1 MEANEERERLRHD
14 LQQAQAEVAQLRK
27 AQTIRMS
34 SAMTQQQMI
43 ERLAEREEHIKQL
56 EDDNIRLIE
65 DNKQK
70 RMEIER
76 VHAQID
82 KIMGK

>member
-1 MEANEERERLRHD
+1 
-14 LQQAQAEVAQLRK
+14 
-27 AQTIRMS
+27 
-34 SAMTQQQMI
+34 MTQQQMI

-56 EDDNIRLIE
+56 ENDNVKLIE